1 MFKLYSGGPGS
12 HKGRVVD
19 DLMTSYGFK
28 FLSGE
33 DVIFEEFPKS
43 VGKTDQTD
51 ATKAVKEAINV
62 SIPTIVKMN
71 IKRKPKII

>member
-1 MFKLYSGGPGS
+1 
-12 HKGRVVD
+12 
-19 DLMTSYGFK
+19 MTSYGFK

-62 SIPTIVKMN
+62 SIPTIVNMN
-71 IKRKPKII
+71 NKKKT